1 MKNIF
6 ESPPPAVENI
16 HKETEDSDEEVF
28 QKYVE
33 SLELTPDDF
42 EKQILDI
49 GSNTAQ
55 FAKYAKEHRISK
67 EIYSIDIRPASLER
81 EKSVVGS
88 AEALPF
94 QNESFDLVVS
104 LSAIPN
110 IYIGAEFSGRREQV
124 IQQAI
129 EEMIRVV
136 RKGGEIRLGNIRIE
150 KDREDGYIQN
160 YITAVHTVLDQLRKR
175 EDIIISTQKISP
187 DEDLLRIQKV

>member
-6 ESPPPAVENI
+6 ESPPSSPE
-16 HKETEDSDEEVF
+16 KPERKTEDSDEEVF

-33 SLELTPDDF
+33 SLELTPADF

-49 GSNTAQ
+49 GSNTSQ
-55 FAKYAKEHRISK
+55 FAKYAKEHHIS
-67 EIYSIDIRPASLER
+67 EAIYSVDIRPVSLER

-88 AEALPF
+88 AETLPF

-136 RKGGEIRLGNIRIE
+136 RKGGEIRLGNIRLE

-160 YITAVHTVLDQLRKR
+160 YITAVHTALDQLRKR
-175 EDIIISTQKISP
+175 EDIIISMQKISP
-187 DEDLLRIQKV
+187 DEDLLCIQKV